1 MGRYQEDKML
11 EELIEKTP
19 LSEPFHPKNEKLTV
33 RERRF
38 VNAYAQHGN
47 ATQAY
52 KDAGYTV
59 KNDNVA
65 GREGH
70 ALKNKPKIQQALAE
84 RIEYLALHNATMS
97 KGEVVEEISK
107 VAWSDDSSEA
117 ARLKALEML
126 GKIYGIFNP
135 ERQQQETSITINL
148 TGDRGTKPTMALLDA
163 SGKEITKEDVDGF
176 YPDADGLIDDVFK
189 EEE

>member
-19 LSEPFHPKNEKLTV
+19 LPEPFQPKNEKLTV

-65 GREGH
+65 GIEGH
-70 ALKNKPKIQQALAE
+70 KLKNKPKIQQALAE
-84 RIEYLALHNATMS
+84 RIEYLSMHSATMS

-148 TGDRGTKPTMALLDA
+148 TGDSGTKPTMALLDA

>member
-1 MGRYQEDKML
+1 MGKHQEDEML
-11 EELIEKTP
+11 AEIMDTKKIVAPNL
-19 LSEPFHPKNEKLTV
+19 PKSEKLTV

-47 ATQAY
+47 ATRAY
-52 KDAGYTV
+52 KEAGYTV

-70 ALKNKPKIQQALAE
+70 ALKNKPKLQQALSE
-84 RIEYLALHNATMS
+84 RIEYLSLHNATMG
-97 KGEVVEEISK
+97 KGEVVEEISRI
-107 VAWSDDSSEA
+107 AWSEDSSEA

-126 GKIYGIFNP
+126 GKIYGVFNP

-148 TGDRGTKPTMALLDA
+148 TGDMPDKPTATLLE
-163 SGKEITKEDVDGF
+163 SDGSEVQESPAESF
-176 YPDADGLIDDVFK
+176 YPDADGLIDGVFS
-189 EEE
+189 EED

>member
-1 MGRYQEDKML
+1 MGKHQEDEML
-11 EELIEKTP
+11 AKIIAGKEIAVPYLPK
-19 LSEPFHPKNEKLTV
+19 SETLTV

-52 KDAGYTV
+52 KDAGYKV

-65 GREGH
+65 GKEGNF
-70 ALKNKPKIQQALAE
+70 LKSKPKIQQARSE
-84 RIEYLALHNATMS
+84 RIEYLSLHSATMG
-97 KGEVVEEISK
+97 KGEVVEEISRI
-107 VAWSDDSSEA
+107 AWSEDSSEA

-126 GKIYGIFNP
+126 GKIYGVFNP

-148 TGDRGTKPTMALLDA
+148 TGDMPDKPTATLLE
-163 SGKEITKEDVDGF
+163 SDGAEVQESPAESF
-176 YPDADGLIDDVFK
+176 YPDADGLIDGVFS
-189 EEE
+189 EED